1 MQVKCSRKYNLG
13 REGHPEMVH
22 LCFVAEI
29 ILVVITD
36 GMFPSVFRW
45 SSPHR
50 REWLVWLPW
59 SKMESQAV

>member
-1 MQVKCSRKYNLG
+1 MYNLG
-13 REGHPEMVH
+13 RDGHIEMVH

-36 GMFPSVFRW
+36 KMEDRMFQSVFSW

-50 REWLVWLPW
+50 RE
-59 SKMESQAV
+59 